1 MRSGSSERARGASR
15 TYHWRGRN
23 ADGAPVSGRLEAHNR
38 NVALALLLHQG
49 IVVSRLRR
57 ERQWMQFGR
66 SGIRNGDVNAFIRQ
80 LATLQQAGLPLTRS
94 LELIARS
101 QANPTLRSLIETL
114 DAVVREGGRLSDA
127 LTAHPHYFT
136 PVVCH
141 LVAAGESAGQ
151 LDTLLGRIAD
161 HLERLESIKAGVRK
175 ALVYPAAVCVVAV
188 LVSVLLLWLVVPTFA
203 DLFSAFDA
211 QLPMLTLIVMRT
223 SDWLREQAALIV
235 GALVVTAIGMST
247 ALRRNVLVRQWSL
260 RMALHLPLIGS
271 ILRASALAR
280 FSQTLGMLYR
290 AGIPL
295 LDALESVAA
304 ITGHP
309 VYQRAVLAARSAI
322 AEGHSLHSALRTQ
335 GLFPDIMLQLIAI
348 GEESGR
354 LDDML
359 DRLASSQSVEVD
371 ERVGKLTAAVEPLI
385 MTVLGCAVGVL
396 MTAMYLPVFQMGS
409 VF

>member
-1 MRSGSSERARGASR
+1 MRNGSSERARVTGR
-15 TYHWRGRN
+15 TYCWRGRN
-23 ADGAPVSGRLEAHNR
+23 ADGAPISGRLEAHDR

-49 IVVSRLRR
+49 VVVSRLRR
-57 ERQWMQFGR
+57 ERRWPGVER
-66 SGIRNGDVNAFIRQ
+66 RGIRSGDVNAFIRQ

-94 LELIARS
+94 LELIAES
-101 QANPTLRSLIETL
+101 QANPALRSLIETL

-127 LTAHPHYFT
+127 LTAHPRHFS
-136 PVVCH
+136 PVVRH

-151 LDTLLGRIAD
+151 LDMLLGRIAD
-161 HLERLESIKAGVRK
+161 HLERLESIKAGVRS

-211 QLPMLTLIVMRT
+211 QLPALTLVVMRA
-223 SDWLREQAALIV
+223 SDGLRDHAALIL
-235 GALVVTAIGMST
+235 GGLVVASIGTST
-247 ALRRNVLVRQWSL
+247 AWRRMTVVRQWAL
-260 RMALHLPLIGS
+260 GMALHLPLIGP

-309 VYQRAVLAARSAI
+309 IYHRAVLAARSAI
-322 AEGHSLHSALRTQ
+322 AEGLSLHSALQAQ

-359 DRLASSQSVEVD
+359 DRLASSQSADVD
-371 ERVGKLTAAVEPLI
+371 ARVRKLTSAVEPLI
-385 MTVLGCAVGVL
+385 MTVLGCAVGTL
-396 MTAMYLPVFQMGS
+396 MIAMYLPVFQMGS